1 MSRVNRTI
9 SCLLAVWL
17 LTTTVGC
24 ATINLSKIDFR
35 SRKASARNPAIK
47 IVCLWEPAEG
57 RDPKG
62 IPCQGFAGQILFLTG
77 TSLPVSV
84 QGDVKVYLFD
94 DHGTA
99 EEQAKPLHEFN
110 FDGEAW
116 SQHYSYG
123 SLGPCYNV
131 FIPYMRKGVNDAT
144 CALRLRLTPPENQ
157 GPALFSEMTSIELLG
172 YGDVKK
178 GPVKSSTSDSRVE
191 QTTPEDLTSVNN
203 RRRTTT
209 IVLNAKDGVPGNAT
223 ENAKVSPKS
232 EIQQASYEAEDVKP
246 MTEAD
251 VKMAQ
256 LEKMVRELQAL
267 QQKQPA
273 PATKPA
279 VATLPAAPPRLL
291 DEAPVQQP
299 AENRTRIKMRSME
312 SPSDDE
318 AGSAKLQELADEPD
332 DVPAPRRKPVTV
344 ERRVH
349 PLLEDDSPVAP
360 RTSPR
365 TSAARRQSDVTM
377 DEAPKKRKASSHPL
391 DDDYDQVQPVVH
403 RKVIRTVELGPKP
416 EPKRRAIEEAFEP
429 IETDRAE
436 ASASEESPPVRVRL
450 RAVN

>member
-1 MSRVNRTI
+1 MSRANRTI

-62 IPCQGFAGQILFLTG
+62 MPCQGFAGQILFLTG
-77 TSLPVSV
+77 KSLPVSV
-84 QGDVKVYLFD
+84 EGDVKVYLFD
-94 DHGTA
+94 DHGTS
-99 EEQAKPLHEFN
+99 EEQGKPLHEFN
-110 FDGEAW
+110 FDSEAW
-116 SQHYSYG
+116 AQHYSYG

-131 FIPYMRKGVNDAT
+131 FIPYMRKGASDAT

-157 GPALFSEMTSIELLG
+157 GPALFSEMTSIELFG
-172 YGDVKK
+172 YGDAKK

-223 ENAKVSPKS
+223 ENPKVSPKS
-232 EIQQASYEAEDVKP
+232 AIQQASYEVDEVKP
-246 MTEAD
+246 LTEAD
-251 VKMAQ
+251 ARMAQ
-256 LEKMVRELQAL
+256 LEQMVQQLQAL
-267 QQKQPA
+267 QQTQQVPA
-273 PATKPA
+273 AKPA
-279 VATLPAAPPRLL
+279 RATLPAPPPRLL
-291 DEAPVQQP
+291 EEVPAQQP
-299 AENRTRIKMRSME
+299 SENRTRIKMRSME
-312 SPSDDE
+312 SVDDDE
-318 AGSAKLQELADEPD
+318 AGSAKLQQ
-332 DVPAPRRKPVTV
+332 
-344 ERRVH
+344 
-349 PLLEDDSPVAP
+349 LEDDSDDERTISRKPATTERRSHPLADDAPVAP

-365 TSAARRQSDVTM
+365 TSAVRRQSDMTL
-377 DEAPKKRKASSHPL
+377 DEIPKKRKVQSHPL

-403 RKVIRTVELGPKP
+403 RKVIRAVELGPKA
-416 EPKRRAIEEAFEP
+416 EQKRRTADEAFEP
-429 IETDRAE
+429 IETNRAE
-436 ASASEESPPVRVRL
+436 AAADESPPVRVRL

>member
-35 SRKASARNPAIK
+35 SRKATAHNPAIK

-77 TSLPVSV
+77 KSLPVSV

-94 DHGTA
+94 DHGTS

-110 FDGEAW
+110 FDSEAW
-116 SQHYSYG
+116 AQHYSYG

-131 FIPYMRKGVNDAT
+131 FIPYMRKGANDAT

-157 GPALFSEMTSIELLG
+157 GPALFSEMTSIELFG
-172 YGDVKK
+172 NGDGRK
-178 GPVKSSTSDSRVE
+178 GPVKSSTNDSRVE
-191 QTTPEDLTSVNN
+191 QTTPEDLTSTNN

-223 ENAKVSPKS
+223 ENAKVLPKS
-232 EIQQASYEAEDVKP
+232 DVQQASYQPDAKP
-246 MTEAD
+246 LTEAD
-251 VKMAQ
+251 ARMAQ
-256 LEKMVRELQAL
+256 LEQMVQQLQAL
-267 QQKQPA
+267 QQKQPVPAAKPAA
-273 PATKPA
+273 PA
-279 VATLPAAPPRLL
+279 LPGTPPRLL
-291 DEAPVQQP
+291 DEAAVQQP
-299 AENRTRIKMRSME
+299 AENRTRLKMRSME
-312 SPSDDE
+312 SASDDE
-318 AGSAKLQELADEPD
+318 AGSAKLQQLADEPD
-332 DVPAPRRKPVTV
+332 DVPTTRRKPVTV

-349 PLLEDDSPVAP
+349 PLLEDDSPAAP
-360 RTSPR
+360 RPSTR
-365 TSAARRQSDVTM
+365 ASAARRQSDVTS
-377 DEAPKKRKASSHPL
+377 DEAPKKRKTHGHPL

-403 RKVIRTVELGPKP
+403 RKVIRTVELGTKP
-416 EPKRRAIEEAFEP
+416 EQKRRAVDEAFEP

-436 ASASEESPPVRVRL
+436 AATGEESPPVRVRL

>member
-62 IPCQGFAGQILFLTG
+62 MPCQGFAGQILFLTG
-77 TSLPVSV
+77 KSLPVSV
-84 QGDVKVYLFD
+84 EGDVKVYLFD

-99 EEQAKPLHEFN
+99 EEQGKPLHEFN
-110 FDGEAW
+110 FDSEAW
-116 SQHYSYG
+116 AQHYSYG

-131 FIPYMRKGVNDAT
+131 FIPYMRKGASDAT

-157 GPALFSEMTSIELLG
+157 GPALFSEMTSIELFG
-172 YGDVKK
+172 YGDAKK
-178 GPVKSSTSDSRVE
+178 GPAKSSTSDSRVE
-191 QTTPEDLTSVNN
+191 QTTPEDLTSTNN

-223 ENAKVSPKS
+223 ENPKVAPKS
-232 EIQQASYEAEDVKP
+232 AIQQASYEVDDVKP
-246 MTEAD
+246 LTESDAR
-251 VKMAQ
+251 MAQ
-256 LEKMVRELQAL
+256 LEQMVQQLQAL
-267 QQKQPA
+267 QQTQPV
-273 PATKPA
+273 PATKPPA
-279 VATLPAAPPRLL
+279 PKLPAAPPRLL

-312 SPSDDE
+312 SATDDE
-318 AGSAKLQELADEPD
+318 AGSAKIQQLADGPD
-332 DVPAPRRKPVTV
+332 DEPPARRKPVTV

-360 RTSPR
+360 RASNR
-365 TSAARRQSDVTM
+365 AAATRRQSDVTL
-377 DEAPKKRKASSHPL
+377 DEAPKKRKAQGHPL

-403 RKVIRTVELGPKP
+403 RKVIRTVELGSKP
-416 EPKRRAIEEAFEP
+416 EQKRRTIDEAFEP

-436 ASASEESPPVRVRL
+436 AAASEESPPVRVRL